1 MRFFMKQRRRDKQQR
16 PLSIERLDARQVLSA
31 TMFAAAPDNSE
42 HVFHE
47 VAMSND
53 SLKAVVTADPVS
65 RATANSQYRLDS
77 FEASPFRISDPPFA
91 SPFQGEPSN
100 EKYSL
105 KRTVGFFD
113 TIDSHSSNV
122 LIASLDPQRPLDHFA
137 APTNMAIQGW
147 GKDGLSD
154 ISLGFAVPIGRS
166 PVPHLDNL
174 TSGTVSWITVQL
186 ASVKRP
192 DPGVGFS
199 FLNSRLEELNSERP
213 GPIRIL
219 GSSTPS
225 GPPQVVNLARI
236 ASFSGEQSAL
246 VTESFARNVT
256 NADSMVGSTSSAA
269 TKGGGPPTAS
279 IVPVQ
284 STLSRFL
291 SRLERR
297 RLLAPHDD
305 VEGGLLEIDG
315 NVETSLRGAALAAI
329 VKENALREFRDA
341 EKIWTD
347 LIHTLIQNR
356 SAEASKIFADDQDE
370 PTAESNAASDK
381 SVETENPEGG
391 MIELATS
398 DSTESEVTIPTRQ
411 VGRPVLTER
420 SVRMDAG
427 VAFFREFEL
436 STSPILKR
444 APNGVNDSG
453 SDKRS
458 SEKTDSDE
466 PTDEPEVHAA
476 AIPPL
481 MLVGLMLSKAQAEDR
496 KLSPLPT
503 CQRHSDST

>member
-1 MRFFMKQRRRDKQQR
+1 MRFFMKQRRRDKQRR

-31 TMFAAAPDNSE
+31 TMFAAASDNSE
-42 HVFHE
+42 HVYHE

-53 SLKAVVTADPVS
+53 SLEAVVTADPVS
-65 RATANSQYRLDS
+65 RATANSQNRLDG
-77 FEASPFRISDPPFA
+77 FEGSSFRIPDPPFA
-91 SPFQGEPSN
+91 SPFQGEASN
-100 EKYSL
+100 EKSSL

-137 APTNMAIQGW
+137 ALSNMPMQGW
-147 GKDGLSD
+147 GKNGLSD
-154 ISLGFAVPIGRS
+154 ISSGFVAPVGRS

-174 TSGTVSWITVQL
+174 TSENPQTVSWITIQL
-186 ASVKRP
+186 ASMKRP

-199 FLNSRLEELNSERP
+199 LLNSRLEEMNSERP
-213 GPIRIL
+213 GPINIL
-219 GSSTPS
+219 E
-225 GPPQVVNLARI
+225 PQVADLARI

-246 VTESFARNVT
+246 VTASSARNVT

-269 TKGGGPPTAS
+269 TKGDGPSTAP
-279 IVPVQ
+279 IAPVPIA
-284 STLSRFL
+284 LSRFL

-297 RLLAPHDD
+297 RSLAPHDD
-305 VEGGLLEIDG
+305 AEGGLLEIDG
-315 NVETSLRGAALAAI
+315 NVETPSRGAALAAI
-329 VKENALREFRDA
+329 VKENAVREFRDA

-356 SAEASKIFADDQDE
+356 SAEASKIFADGQDE

-381 SVETENPEGG
+381 SVETGNPEGG

-398 DSTESEVTIPTRQ
+398 DSTGSEKNIPTRQ
-411 VGRPVLTER
+411 VALPVLTER
-420 SVRMDAG
+420 SVGMDAG

-436 STSPILKR
+436 STSPVLKR
-444 APNGVNDSG
+444 APSGVNDSG

-458 SEKTDSDE
+458 FEKTDSDE
-466 PTDEPEVHAA
+466 PTDEPEVHPA

-481 MLVGLMLSKAQAEDR
+481 IFVGLMLSKAQVEDR
-496 KLSPLPT
+496 KPSPLPIR
-503 CQRHSDST
+503 QRHTDST